1 MKTAL
6 FGGLAA
12 LSVAGVSTASLRA
25 RPHPIMPDNAVYVAE
40 LSPINQKASGVKAGG
55 DMRFTVHGD
64 SLTINVRV
72 HGVPPNT
79 EHWQHF
85 HGFPNGAQA
94 KCATIAADTTK
105 DGYVDIRETE
115 PVMGTTMV
123 PFNADPVSMNIPTH
137 DYPRAD
143 ANGSYVYQKTVSLQA
158 LQRAFGSKYGGEL
171 DLTKRVAQVH
181 GVPESVT
188 FPKTVASL
196 GTIPAQTTIPLACG
210 PIKRV
215 K

>member
-1 MKTAL
+1 MKIAL

-12 LSVAGVSTASLRA
+12 LSVVGVSTASLHANPR
-25 RPHPIMPDNAVYVAE
+25 PIMPDNAVYVAE
-40 LSPINQKASGVKAGG
+40 LSPVNQKASGMKAGG

-64 SLTINVRV
+64 SLTISVRV
-72 HGVPPNT
+72 HGVPANI

-94 KCATIAADTTK
+94 KCTTMAADTSR

-137 DYPRAD
+137 DYPH
-143 ANGSYVYQKTVSLQA
+143 ANASGAYVYEKTVSLQA
-158 LQRAFGSKYGGEL
+158 LQRAFGVKYGGEI

-181 GVPESVT
+181 GVPDAVT

-196 GTIPAQTTIPLACG
+196 GTIPAQITIPIACG